1 MAIIIEPNIKVE
13 QIEIQMDD
21 NASDAANMIMGDW
34 GRNIPIIKIGDYVLN
49 TGDLREFS
57 LQITLN
63 SLPSF
68 TITVDDTLYKIREA
82 LKNDIDKCIIFIGY
96 KDWYIRF
103 NGILDTTFS
112 SVGDSIIILSGQYYN
127 ENLYNGQQF
136 SFKDMAITDIIKNIC
151 FKTKM
156 GLFTYDNIDLKK
168 ELDYSLMTGTRYID
182 YLDFLIK
189 TYTSNI
195 YSIDCHSYIHIS
207 DIETL
212 RKQELDKY
220 SLDWSTGK
228 KIEEQPIIF
237 KSINR
242 SVNDINNPDAID
254 YKIPIKYYTIN
265 SNFSQINKETYNS
278 YSIGYGGNGE
288 EEIKSTNTI
297 GIGSNKTNTFIGFK
311 KHKFPYYNDKI
322 NKAIGG
328 NIITITT
335 NNIIFELNPLSI
347 VEVELYL
354 AKKDGKDFTKE
365 EHSGKKIVLSYSI
378 DYKKLPKTLN
388 TLSQTIQ
395 LI

>member
-1 MAIIIEPNIKVE
+1 MGLIIEPNIKVE
-13 QIEIQMDD
+13 QIEIQMDS
-21 NASDAANMIMGDW
+21 NSSDSAKTIMDDW

-68 TITVDDTLYKIREA
+68 TITVDDTTYKIREA

-96 KDWYIRF
+96 QNWYIRF
-103 NGILDTTFS
+103 NGILDTTYS
-112 SVGDSIIILSGQYYN
+112 SVGESIIILTGQYYN
-127 ENLYNGQQF
+127 QNLYNGQQY
-136 SFKDMAITDIIKNIC
+136 SFKNMSIVDIMENIC
-151 FKTKM
+151 GKTKM
-156 GLFTYDNIDLKK
+156 GLFTYNNSDLSK

-182 YLDFLIK
+182 YFDFLIK

-195 YSIDCHSYIHIS
+195 YSIDCHSYIHVG

-220 SLDWSTGK
+220 SLDWGTGK
-228 KIEEQPIIF
+228 KIDEQPIIF
-237 KSINR
+237 KSTNR

-265 SNFSQINKETYNS
+265 TNFSQVHKETYNS
-278 YSIGYGGNGE
+278 YAIGFGGNGE

-322 NKAIGG
+322 NKSIGG
-328 NIITITT
+328 NIIKITT
-335 NNIIFELNPLSI
+335 NNILFELNPFSVVYL
-347 VEVELYL
+347 ELYL
-354 AKKDGKDFTKE
+354 ANKNGKDFDLE
-365 EHSGKKIVLSYSI
+365 EHSGKKIVLGYSI
-378 DYKKLPKTLN
+378 DYKKISKTLN
-388 TLSQTIQ
+388 MLSQTIE

>member
-1 MAIIIEPNIKVE
+1 MSIIIEPNIKVG
-13 QIEIQMDD
+13 QIEIQMDN
-21 NASDAANMIMGDW
+21 NASDAANNIMTDW

-63 SLPSF
+63 SFPTF
-68 TITVDDTLYKIREA
+68 TITVDDTTYKIREA

-96 KDWYIRF
+96 QDWYIRF
-103 NGILDTTFS
+103 NGLLNTTYS
-112 SVGDSIIILSGQYYN
+112 SVGDSIIILNGQYYN

-136 SFKDMAITDIIKNIC
+136 SFKNMTVVDILKNIC
-151 FKTKM
+151 SKTKM
-156 GLFTYDNIDLKK
+156 GLFTYDNVDLKQ

-182 YLDFLIK
+182 YFDSLIK

-195 YSIDCHSYIHIS
+195 YSIDCHSYIHVG

-212 RKQELDKY
+212 RKQEVDKY

-228 KIEEQPIIF
+228 KIDEQPIIF

-242 SVNDINNPDAID
+242 SVDNINKPDGPY

-278 YSIGYGGNGE
+278 YAIGFGGNGE
-288 EEIKSTNTI
+288 TEIKTSNLL
-297 GIGSNKTNTFIGFK
+297 GIGSNKTNSFIGFK
-311 KHKFPYYNDKI
+311 KHKFPYYNDRI
-322 NKAIGG
+322 NKSIGG

-335 NNIIFELNPLSI
+335 DNIIFELNPFSV

-354 AKKDGKDFTKE
+354 ANKNGKDFDKE
-365 EHSGKKIVLSYSI
+365 EHSGKKIVLGYSI
-378 DYKKLPKTLN
+378 DYKKTPRTLN
-388 TLSQTIQ
+388 KLTQTIE